1 MRRRAGLAVLALLG
15 AACGGAEEPGTLTV
29 LAAASLTEAFGE
41 LGRGFEAA
49 HPEAEVAFT
58 FAASST
64 LARQV
69 LEGSP
74 GDVLA
79 TADGATMA
87 PVVTAGRAAAEPVT
101 FARNR
106 LAIAVAPGNPQRVTG
121 LADLAR
127 PGLTVVLC
135 APEAPC
141 GRAAAQALRQ
151 AAVDIR
157 PASLEENVR
166 AVVSRVALGEAD
178 AGLVFATDAPA
189 PGVEAVAIPDERNV
203 ATAYPVVVLRDTA
216 AAWAFVAHILSAD
229 GQQVLAR
236 FGFAPR

>member
-1 MRRRAGLAVLALLG
+1 MKRLLSGLALLAVVG
-15 AACGGAEEPGTLTV
+15 AACGGEPRHTLTV
-29 LAAASLTEAFGE
+29 LAATSLTEAFDE
-41 LGRGFEAA
+41 LGRTFEHR
-49 HPEAEVAFT
+49 HPDVHVALR

-69 LEGSP
+69 VAGGP

-79 TADGATMA
+79 TADEATMA
-87 PVVTAGRAAAEPVT
+87 TVTSAGLASDPAV

-106 LAIAVAPGNPQRVTG
+106 LAVLVAPGNPRRVTG

-135 APEAPC
+135 APEVPC
-141 GRAAAQALRQ
+141 GRAASQVLQRSQ
-151 AAVDIR
+151 VDVR
-157 PASLEENVR
+157 PASLEENVK

-178 AGLVFATDAPA
+178 AGLVFVTDTAD
-189 PGVEAVAIPDERNV
+189 PGVEAVAIPDDGNV
-203 ATAYPVVVLRDTA
+203 STAYPVAVLHDTA
-216 AAWAFVAHILSAD
+216 MARAWIDLLLSPEGA
-229 GQQVLAR
+229 QVLAR